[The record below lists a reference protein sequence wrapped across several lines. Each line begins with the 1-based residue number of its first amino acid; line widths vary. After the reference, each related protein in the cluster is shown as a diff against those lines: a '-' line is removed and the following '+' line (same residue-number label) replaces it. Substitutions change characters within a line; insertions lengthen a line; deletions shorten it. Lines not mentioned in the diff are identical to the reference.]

1 MPSAA
6 DVPAS
11 HRDLLDA
18 RGTAALTTVD
28 SQGRPQTTA
37 VWYLLRDGEL
47 FTSVTD
53 SRQKYKNLAG
63 NPNCTLFIIDP
74 QNPFRTLEIRAE
86 AELTHDPDKSEVKA
100 IALAYGV
107 DPTSIMAV
115 PGERYKV
122 TLSPRR
128 IVVNPPA

>member
-1 MPSAA
+1 MPSAP
-6 DVPAS
+6 DVPES

-28 SQGRPQTTA
+28 GQGRPQTTA
-37 VWYLLRDGEL
+37 VWYLLRGGEL

-53 SRQKYKNLAG
+53 SRQKYKNLART
-63 NPNCTLFIIDP
+63 PHCTLFIIDP

-86 AELTHDPDKSEVKA
+86 AELIHDPDKSEVKA
-100 IALAYGV
+100 IAVAYGV
-107 DPTSIMAV
+107 DPAPIMAV

-122 TLSPRR
+122 VLLPRR